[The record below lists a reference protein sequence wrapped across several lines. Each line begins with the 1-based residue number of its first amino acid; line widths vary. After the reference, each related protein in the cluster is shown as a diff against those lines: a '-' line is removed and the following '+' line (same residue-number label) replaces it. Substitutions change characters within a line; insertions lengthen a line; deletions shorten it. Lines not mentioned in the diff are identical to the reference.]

1 MTERFHGRH
10 TVVVIMI
17 GRAISARVI
26 AGIIA
31 GIITRVI
38 AGIVAG
44 IITRVIAGVVAGVV
58 ARVFAGDATHF
69 FYWTWLRIAIVIK

>member
-1 MTERFHGRH
+1 MTERFHGRQA
-10 TVVVIMI
+10 VVVIMI

-26 AGIIA
+26 AGIIT

-38 AGIVAG
+38 AGI
-44 IITRVIAGVVAGVV
+44 ITRVIAGVV

>member
-1 MTERFHGRH
+1 MTERFHGRQA
-10 TVVVIMI
+10 VVVIMI

-26 AGIIA
+26 AGIIT

-38 AGIVAG
+38 AGI
-44 IITRVIAGVVAGVV
+44 ITRVIARVV

>member
-1 MTERFHGRH
+1 MTERFHGRQA
-10 TVVVIMI
+10 VVVIMI

-26 AGIIA
+26 AGIIT

-38 AGIVAG
+38 AG
-44 IITRVIAGVVAGVV
+44 IITRVIAGVVARVV
-58 ARVFAGDATHF
+58 ARVFAGDATYF